1 MEASAELPACSE
13 SVWTSCKGESVLQA
27 PVQDGSSPTGAGS
40 TEREA
45 SGRSVSRPTTT
56 HCSWKDVCFSEGF
69 DRGLLASMEENSAL
83 ESSRPRRSAFRVLL
97 DICASVGFG
106 LVWLFDTVFLGV
118 CTVELCT
125 ARYGGL
131 PPFAAVVTLAATA
144 NAVVS
149 AAAFGFI
156 FPLASFN
163 RVLLFALCFAF
174 FGSCGAAAAA
184 ADAAARAAAAAR
196 RLQDEAL
203 QPLAPSTVWPPNL
216 HVESISPSAPV
227 PPAFVCP
234 ITMAPM
240 ANPAITPRGTS
251 YDREALCDWITKQH
265 RYPGGEA
272 RAAPAQTSVRLFG
285 RSH

>member
-1 MEASAELPACSE
+1 MEASAEFPTCSE
-13 SVWTSCKGESVLQA
+13 SVWTSCKDESVLQA

-45 SGRSVSRPTTT
+45 SERSVSRPTTT
-56 HCSWKDVCFSEGF
+56 HCSSKDVCFLEGF
-69 DRGLLASMEENSAL
+69 DRGLLASMELNSAL
-83 ESSRPRRSAFRVLL
+83 ESAASSRPRRSAFRVLL
-97 DICASVGFG
+97 DICASVGFC
-106 LVWLFDTVFLGV
+106 LVWLFDTCFLGV
-118 CTVELCT
+118 CTFELCK
-125 ARYGGL
+125 ARYGGP
-131 PPFAAVVTLAATA
+131 PPFAAVATLAATA

-149 AAAFGFI
+149 AWFI

-174 FGSCGAAAAA
+174 LGSCAAAAAA

-227 PPAFVCP
+227 TPAFVCP

-251 YDREALCDWITKQH
+251 YDREALCDWITKHH

-272 RAAPAQTSVRLFG
+272 RAAPAQTSVRSFG
-285 RSH
+285 RSP